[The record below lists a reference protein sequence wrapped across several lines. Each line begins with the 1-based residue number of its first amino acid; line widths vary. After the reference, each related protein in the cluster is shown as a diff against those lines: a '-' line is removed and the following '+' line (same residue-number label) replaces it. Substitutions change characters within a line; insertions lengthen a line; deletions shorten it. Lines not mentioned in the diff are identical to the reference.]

1 MAYQQ
6 DFLDSEQRAQEYRKK
21 QALLKKKFAL
31 YIDDLN
37 AAISD
42 EEMVSSLEKMTK
54 LVLEQ
59 QDMPSGYTKESFM
72 KIVGL
77 KKKAM
82 LGKGL
87 WGTPVDVAYKTLVMK
102 ITLVQSPNR
111 MEAVY
116 QTQSEQTDSVV
127 LIGAPADGYGKGTV
141 LY

>member
-1 MAYQQ
+1 MSLVICLAQ
-6 DFLDSEQRAQEYRKK
+6 DFVDSEKRAQEYRKK
-21 QALLKKKFAL
+21 QVLLKKKFAL
-31 YIDDLN
+31 YIDELN
-37 AAISD
+37 ASIND
-42 EEMVSSLEKMTK
+42 EEMIAALQKMTK

-87 WGTPVDVAYKTLVMK
+87 WGTPVDLAYKTLIQK

-116 QTQSEQTDSVV
+116 
-127 LIGAPADGYGKGTV
+127 
-141 LY
+141 

>member
-1 MAYQQ
+1 MVSSRLLSAFLDWTSQ
-6 DFLDSEQRAQEYRKK
+6 DFLESEERAQAYRKK

-31 YIDDLN
+31 YIDELN
-37 AAISD
+37 ASIND
-42 EEMVSSLEKMTK
+42 EEMEDALKKMTK

-59 QDMPSGYTKESFM
+59 QDLPSGYTKESFM
-72 KIVGL
+72 RIAGL

-82 LGKGL
+82 LSKGL

-116 QTQSEQTDSVV
+116 
-127 LIGAPADGYGKGTV
+127 
-141 LY
+141 

>member
-6 DFLDSEQRAQEYRKK
+6 DFLESEQRAQEYRKK

-116 QTQSEQTDSVV
+116 
-127 LIGAPADGYGKGTV
+127 
-141 LY
+141 